1 MPMHSL
7 TLWYPRHALQLRIGL
22 FFSGASLA
30 LGFSGLL
37 AYGIGFMDGMYGL
50 EGWSW
55 IFVSQEF

>member
-1 MPMHSL
+1 MHAGSL

-37 AYGIGFMDGMYGL
+37 AFAIGFMEGMGGL
-50 EGWSW
+50 QGWSW
-55 IFVSQEF
+55 IFVRQGL